1 MCVRRAR
8 VSKKAEE
15 DIDQIAAYT
24 TNTWGWRQTDIY
36 LAKLED
42 SFQFLAKNPSV
53 GRSCDAILAGL
64 QRFEVG
70 KHVVF
75 YRTEPRSIRILR
87 VLHQQMVPAKSHFG
101 Q

>member
-8 VSKKAEE
+8 VSKEAEE

-24 TNTWGWRQTDIY
+24 TNVWGWRQVDLY
-36 LAKLED
+36 LAKLEE
-42 SFQFLAKNPSV
+42 SFQLLAQNPSI

-75 YRTEPRSIRILR
+75 YRTEPRGIRILR